1 MDSKLDLDIGTPQ
14 GSVLSPLMA
23 NIYFNKLDSYITEN
37 IIPLGKGMDK
47 GKRNQTYYDATSP
60 YRGNK
65 WEEVLQKAT
74 ELTPNVGPRTRRGI
88 LKKLRVEE
96 AKALGIPYYDRSTGP
111 GPISK
116 IKYIRYADDFV
127 IGIAGNK
134 KQCFKILQ
142 EIFYYCEHD
151 LKMKLNASK
160 SGLKH
165 RSEGTLFLGYRIF
178 LGDRTIETGGK
189 ALQQRRTRTRMK
201 FQIPVKRLYER
212 YEARGFLQKAKKG
225 NKGKYVPRRCD
236 KLLFGSPLMI
246 ISRYKAIFNGL
257 INYYRGSERLSDL
270 YNFLYVLRRSA
281 ALTLA
286 HHHRERTAI

>member
-1 MDSKLDLDIGTPQ
+1 MDSKLDLDIGTPE

-37 IIPLGKGMDK
+37 IIPLGKGM
-47 GKRNQTYYDATSP
+47 GS
-60 YRGNK
+60 
-65 WEEVLQKAT
+65 
-74 ELTPNVGPRTRRGI
+74 
-88 LKKLRVEE
+88 
-96 AKALGIPYYDRSTGP
+96 KALGIPYYDGSR

-127 IGIAGNK
+127 IGIGGNK
-134 KQCFKILQ
+134 KECFKILQ

-165 RSEGTLFLGYRIF
+165 RSEGTLFLGYRIY
-178 LGDRTIETGGK
+178 LGDSGINIINTTNHCSVNRTGVRTIETK
-189 ALQQRRTRTRMK
+189 ALEERRSRTRMK
-201 FQIPVKRLYER
+201 FEIPVKRLYER
-212 YEARGFLQKAKKG
+212 YEARGFFQKAKKG